1 MKIAQ
6 TIKNQIMA
14 QDYWALAR
22 WGANSYV
29 GSEKGRFLMFKCSG
43 CNILRGGKIRITLV
57 PGMDLYRVELFR
69 IKGVDFKLISSFEG
83 IYFDQLVEIIEG
95 MLDGDKKVYWKTESG
110 VA

>member
-1 MKIAQ
+1 MSIAQ

-22 WGANSYV
+22 WGANQFV
-29 GSEKGRFLMFKCSG
+29 GSEKEGFLMFKASG
-43 CNILRGGKIRITLV
+43 SNITRGGKIRITLV
-57 PGMDLYRVELFR
+57 PGMDLYRVELFC
-69 IKGVDFKLISSFEG
+69 IKGVDFKLLSSFDG

-95 MLDGDKKVYWKTESG
+95 MLDGDTKVYWKTESG